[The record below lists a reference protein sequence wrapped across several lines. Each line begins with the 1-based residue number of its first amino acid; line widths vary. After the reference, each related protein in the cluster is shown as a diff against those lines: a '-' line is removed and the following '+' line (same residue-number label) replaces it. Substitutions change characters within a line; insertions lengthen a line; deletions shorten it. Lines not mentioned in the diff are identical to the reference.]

1 MTTTQVQQAPS
12 RVTSLDYVR
21 GLAAL
26 GILLYHF
33 QSWTLG
39 HMAAESFW
47 GRIGLYGVAIFYVL
61 SGLTLYHVYEAR
73 MQPQK
78 VPLADFYLK
87 RIFRLFP
94 LLWLIMPVYLII
106 DPTMRE
112 WDRVLLNFIGLFG
125 FVAWDKPIGTG
136 VWSIGNELVFYLFF
150 PIFLFSAKYSRAAFA
165 FVCLVILTIGVY
177 FAFYSIDDAVPLATQ
192 WRDYVNPLNQIFLFL
207 GGVAIGY
214 FAKYKSL
221 PSLPLVLLLLAGIAV
236 FILYPVSGNTVT
248 LVTDWNRFIFAG
260 TCLAICFAMY
270 KLPITLPKLL
280 HVPLH
285 TLGEISYALYL
296 LHPLVY
302 KVVQFAAKQLHFSPW
317 VTIILAMVAT
327 LILSQLVYRYYEQ
340 RFVRLGQKASAAVT
354 SRLIK

>member
-1 MTTTQVQQAPS
+1 MAATQVQQAPA
-12 RVTSLDYVR
+12 RVTSLDYLR

-39 HMAAESFW
+39 HMEAETFW

-73 MQPQK
+73 LQPNK
-78 VPLADFYLK
+78 AGLTDFYLK

-94 LLWLIMPVYLII
+94 LLWLIMPVYLVIL
-106 DPTMRE
+106 PELRE
-112 WDRVLLNFIGLFG
+112 WDRILLNFTGLFG
-125 FVAWDKPIGTG
+125 FVAWDEPIGTG

-150 PIFLFSAKYSRAAFA
+150 PLFLFSARYSRALFA
-165 FVCLVILTIGVY
+165 IVCLLIVGIGVY
-177 FAFYSIDDAVPLATQ
+177 FAFYSIDDADPLAKH
-192 WRDYVNPLNQIFLFL
+192 WRDYVNPFNQIFLFL

-214 FAKYKSL
+214 LTKYKSL
-221 PSLPLVLLLLAGIAV
+221 PAVPLVILLVLAVLV
-236 FILYPVSGNTVT
+236 FTYYPAAGNTIV
-248 LVTDWNRFIFAG
+248 LVTDWERFVFAG
-260 TCLAICFAMY
+260 TCLAVCFAVY
-270 KLPITLPKLL
+270 KLPVTLPRVL

-302 KVVQFAAKQLHFSPW
+302 KLVKFVARQYGFAPW
-317 VTIILAMVAT
+317 VTILVAIVIT
-327 LILSQLVYRYYEQ
+327 VIASQLVYRYYEQ
-340 RFVRLGQKASAAVT
+340 RFVKLGQKVSKSLT
-354 SRLIK
+354 SRMT